1 MPRVQDI
8 ETLDQMILW
17 AVDHDS
23 YIRVWWKAQ
32 HEWNPKQEEA
42 MEALRQRV
50 NSLERRVVFVAG
62 GASALGSGIGFL
74 LLRLF
79 YG

>member
-8 ETLDQMILW
+8 KTLDQLILW

-23 YIRVWWKAQ
+23 YIKVWWQAQ
-32 HEWNPKQEEA
+32 HDWNPKQEESV
-42 MEALRQRV
+42 EALRQRV

-62 GASALGSGIGFL
+62 GASALGSGLGL
-74 LLRLF
+74 LLLKLLS
-79 YG
+79 G